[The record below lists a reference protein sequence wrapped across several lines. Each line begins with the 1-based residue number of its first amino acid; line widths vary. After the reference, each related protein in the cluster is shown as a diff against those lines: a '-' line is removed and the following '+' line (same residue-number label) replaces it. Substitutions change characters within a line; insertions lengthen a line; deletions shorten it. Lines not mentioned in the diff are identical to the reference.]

1 MVQITANLTTT
12 TTAAE
17 TSSKSHVGAIVG
29 GVIGGLAALI
39 AISTITFITW
49 RRRRQYPASAGY
61 PPEYIQRHPEV
72 TVTPF
77 NPMGSTVTSGNVV
90 SDAASQATEQQQQ
103 QLVSSSEGSSSTSFL
118 RVPAGL
124 SGKELAQLRS
134 TRSQPSQSPN
144 SEYAPNTSPPAATT
158 TATTD
163 RSSAV
168 PPAEDQRPWQLE
180 VESLRREMEQLR
192 AERLDPEAPPSYFTS
207 EAI

>member
-1 MVQITANLTTT
+1 VVQISANLTTT
-12 TTAAE
+12 TTTAG

-49 RRRRQYPASAGY
+49 RRRRQDPASAGY
-61 PPEYIQRHPEV
+61 SSEYIQRHPEV
-72 TVTPF
+72 AVTPF
-77 NPMGSTVTSGNVV
+77 NPMGSTVTCGTAV

-103 QLVSSSEGSSSTSFL
+103 QLVSSSEGSSSPSFL

-144 SEYAPNTSPPAATT
+144 SESAPNTSPPAATT
-158 TATTD
+158 D

-168 PPAEDQRPWQLE
+168 PPSQDQRPWQSD

-192 AERLDPEAPPSYFTS
+192 AERLEPEAPPSYFTG
-207 EAI
+207 EAR